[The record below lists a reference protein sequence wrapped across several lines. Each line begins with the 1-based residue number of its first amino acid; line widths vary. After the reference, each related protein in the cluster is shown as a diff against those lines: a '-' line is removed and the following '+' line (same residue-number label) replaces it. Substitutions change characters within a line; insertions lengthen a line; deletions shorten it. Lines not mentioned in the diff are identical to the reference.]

1 MFVLWPETA
10 TGSLS
15 HILCLGAH
23 ADDIEIGCGGTLLRL
38 LAERPGSH
46 VRWVVLSA
54 TPEREGE
61 ARASAA
67 DFLVDAGSA
76 DVEVA
81 TFRESFFPAAWTE
94 IKDFLN
100 DLRKRAD
107 PDIVLCHHRH
117 DEHQDHRT
125 IAELTWNTWRNHLI
139 AEYEIPKYEGD
150 LGQPNLFV
158 ALAPDVAAR
167 KVELIMK
174 HFGTQHDKYWFRPET
189 FAGLMAVRGV
199 EAGAAA
205 AEGFHVR
212 KLVL

>member
-1 MFVLWPETA
+1 VIDLALGEGPLEVLC
-10 TGSLS
+10 
-15 HILCLGAH
+15 IGAH
-23 ADDIEIGCGGTLLRL
+23 SDDIEIGCGGTLLRL
-38 LAERPGSH
+38 LAERPGSR
-46 VRWVVLSA
+46 VRWVVLSS

-67 DFLVDAGSA
+67 DFLVDAGSS

-81 TFRESFFPAAWTE
+81 TFRESYFPYAGSA
-94 IKDFLN
+94 IKDFFN

-107 PDIVLCHHRH
+107 PDLVLCHHRH

-125 IAELTWNTWRNHLI
+125 VGQLAWNTWRNHLI
-139 AEYEIPKYEGD
+139 VEYEIPKYEGD

-158 ALAPDVAAR
+158 RLAPDVAAR

-174 HFGTQHDKYWFRPET
+174 HFGTQQDKYWFRPET

-199 EAGAAA
+199 EAGSAA
-205 AEGFHVR
+205 AEAFHVR
-212 KLVL
+212 KMVM